1 MNINI
6 MNMNMNINYINHDF
20 SIGDTT
26 SIKLISVDPKFE
38 PYKSRMTEKMFLRWI
53 KPAISKDKI
62 SYKSVR
68 AINFFNTLY
77 RITIRKE
84 ENKEAYC
91 KVEKM
96 TINGWV
102 VILTKEDL
110 NTTDFNDFIN
120 KMGAMFHN
128 KSVVEE
134 SDLQIGYSM
143 MDDIELDFITTIILL
158 FND

>member
-1 MNINI
+1 MKMNF
-6 MNMNMNINYINHDF
+6 INHNF
-20 SIGDTT
+20 GTGDTT
-26 SIKLISVDPKFE
+26 DIKIAGADPKFE
-38 PYKSRMTEKMFLRWI
+38 AYKSKMTEKMFLRWI
-53 KPAISKDKI
+53 KPDINQDKI

-68 AINFFNTLY
+68 AINFLNTLY
-77 RITIRKE
+77 RITICKE

-102 VILTKEDL
+102 VILTREDL
-110 NTTDFNDFIN
+110 NIADFTEFID
-120 KMGAMFHN
+120 KMNSTFRN
-128 KSVVEE
+128 KSVAEE
-134 SDLQIGYSM
+134 SDLQFGYSM

>member
-1 MNINI
+1 MGMNF
-6 MNMNMNINYINHDF
+6 INHDF
-20 SIGDTT
+20 GTGDTT
-26 SIKLISVDPKFE
+26 DIKIAGADPKFE
-38 PYKSRMTEKMFLRWI
+38 SYKSKMTEKMYIRWI
-53 KPAISKDKI
+53 KPAINSDKI

-68 AINFFNTLY
+68 AINFFNILY

-91 KVEKM
+91 RVEKM

-102 VILTKEDL
+102 VILTREDL
-110 NTTDFNDFIN
+110 NIADFDEFIN
-120 KMGAMFHN
+120 KMASTFRN
-128 KSVVEE
+128 KSVAEDC
-134 SDLQIGYSM
+134 DLELGFSM